1 MTGLEK
7 RKLEFGTR
15 RIKELSDIDYA
26 PHIEMLQHEIE
37 KSKEFL
43 LKSVRGEYKGE
54 L

>member
-1 MTGLEK
+1 M
-7 RKLEFGTR
+7 EFGTR

-43 LKSVRGEYKGE
+43 LKSVRGKYKGE